1 MKKTNKKGFTLVELV
16 IVIAVIAI
24 LAGVLIG
31 TFSTVITRANQ
42 SKALQL
48 LRTEL
53 TEIEMVHAMSGY
65 VMQDDV
71 VFEKDGFYFLYKEGN
86 LTSMSN
92 ADAQAYLVVPTKLNS
107 GITSWSKSQGAVLY
121 VTEDY
126 ITGEKTYWG
135 SAKNTSNDSW
145 DKWGVGVVTGKI
157 ENVTSATIT
166 IKNEN
171 GQVVAYDQDTS
182 SSPVTINYG
191 IYDGKKLISDY
202 GKGYFTYEVVVTTN
216 ATSNRTRVFT
226 GIFYIE

>member
-1 MKKTNKKGFTLVELV
+1 MKNMKKKGFTLVELV

-48 LRTEL
+48 LRTEI

-92 ADAQAYLVVPTKLNS
+92 ADAQEYLVVPTKLAN
-107 GITSWSKSQGAVLY
+107 GITSWSKTQGAVLD
-121 VTEDY
+121 VTAEY
-126 ITGEKTYWG
+126 SIYWK
-135 SAKNTSNDSW
+135 SAKNDSNASW
-145 DKWGVGVVTGKI
+145 DKWGVGVVTGAI
-157 ENVTSATIT
+157 NSMTSHQIT
-166 IKNEN
+166 VKDEN
-171 GQVVAYDQDTS
+171 GKVVAFDEGAESGD
-182 SSPVTINYG
+182 IKYG
-191 IYDGKKLISDY
+191 IYDGKKSISDY
-202 GKGYFTYEVVVTTN
+202 GTGYFTYEVVVTTN
-216 ATSNRTRVFT
+216 ATSDRTRVFT